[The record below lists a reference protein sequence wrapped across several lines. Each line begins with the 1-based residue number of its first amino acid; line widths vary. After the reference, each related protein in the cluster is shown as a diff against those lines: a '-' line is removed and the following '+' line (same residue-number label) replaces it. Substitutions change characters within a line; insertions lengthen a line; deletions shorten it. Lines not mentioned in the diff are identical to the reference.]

1 MYKFVLYVFLWS
13 IMNGFLHKS
22 AAAARKVLNF
32 YVEGFR
38 SMTVGKSLW
47 VLIIFKLII
56 LFLVLKL
63 FFFPN
68 VLEENYDDDTQRAGA
83 VRSALTAH

>member
-1 MYKFVLYVFLWS
+1 
-13 IMNGFLHKS
+13 MNGLLHKS
-22 AAAARKVLNF
+22 ADTARKILNF
-32 YVEGFR
+32 YIEGFR
-38 SMTVGKSLW
+38 SMTIGKSLW
-47 VLIIFKLII
+47 VLIIFKLIV

-68 VLEENYDDDTQRAGA
+68 VLEENYDDDAQRAGA